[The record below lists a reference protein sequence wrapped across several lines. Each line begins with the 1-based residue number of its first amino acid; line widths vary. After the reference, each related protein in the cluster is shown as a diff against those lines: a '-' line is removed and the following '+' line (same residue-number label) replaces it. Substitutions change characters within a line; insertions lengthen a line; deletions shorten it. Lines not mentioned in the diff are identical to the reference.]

1 MGKSQVNSAEIG
13 YKAILEFVDR
23 MEEITQLQ
31 DRVDITSNIGQ
42 IWKVFSAEIQNA
54 IRVDG
59 CALFLVEEASQEFVL
74 SHADPISLAEGIQ
87 KEVDLQIAC
96 GMFAWVIKRRKPAL
110 VPALFLKP
118 NKTLV
123 MLPLVTI
130 RHILGMVVVVTS
142 IDESLIT
149 HENIKVLGM
158 LAKQCAL
165 VMDNYLLYDRLRKE
179 HEHLL
184 RAQHQILQAEKL
196 ASIGRL
202 TAGASHEILNPLNI
216 LSGYVQL
223 LQIQPNLDDKSK
235 QYLVTIQEQVERI
248 AGIVNSLYRF
258 SRPIETK
265 KETFSLQE
273 VIDRVVRLFGHEQRN
288 DQMIWDLKI
297 DKNLPMLYGNPDA
310 IAQVLVILFSN
321 ARDAMPNG
329 GTLSVEATFLP
340 EASAPGSESRGVVQL
355 RVADTGMGIQEED
368 IGRIFDP
375 FFTTKQNQNGTGLGL
390 SVAYG
395 IIEEH
400 EGRISVESRRH
411 QGTVF
416 TITLPVR
423 VMETKGAVGPEADT
437 QQA

>member
-1 MGKSQVNSAEIG
+1 MSSVEIG

-23 MEEITQLQ
+23 MEEIAQLQ
-31 DRVDITSNIGQ
+31 DRVDITSNISQ

-59 CALFLVEEASQEFVL
+59 CALFLVEEGSQEFVL
-74 SHADPISLAEGIQ
+74 RHADPIALGEGIRN
-87 KEVDLQIAC
+87 EVDLQIAC

-123 MLPLVTI
+123 MLPLVTV
-130 RHILGMVVVVTS
+130 RHILGMVIVVTS

-165 VMDNYLLYDRLRKE
+165 VMENYLLYDRLRKE
-179 HEHLL
+179 HERLL

-202 TAGASHEILNPLNI
+202 TAGASHEILNPLNV

-235 QYLVTIQEQVERI
+235 QYLNTIQEQVERI

-258 SRPIETK
+258 SRPIETR
-265 KETFSLQE
+265 KETFSLLE
-273 VIDRVVRLFGHEQRN
+273 VIDRVVQLFGHERRN
-288 DQMIWDLKI
+288 DHLVWDLKI
-297 DKNLPMLYGNPDA
+297 ANDLPMLHGNPDA

-321 ARDAMPNG
+321 ARDAMPDG
-329 GTLSVEATFLP
+329 GTLTVEATFLP
-340 EASAPGSESRGVVQL
+340 EAAISGLEPRGVVRI
-355 RVADTGMGIQEED
+355 RVADTGIGIREED
-368 IGRIFDP
+368 LGRIFDP

-390 SVAYG
+390 SLAYG

-400 EGRISVESRRH
+400 EGTITVESRRN

-416 TITLPVR
+416 TILLPVR
-423 VMETKGAVGPEADT
+423 TG
-437 QQA
+437 

>member
-1 MGKSQVNSAEIG
+1 MGKGPVNSVEIR

-31 DRVDITSNIGQ
+31 DRVDITSNISQ

-59 CALFLVEEASQEFVL
+59 CALFLVEEGLQEFSL
-74 SHADPISLAEGIQ
+74 RHADPMVLGEGIRN
-87 KEVDLQIAC
+87 EVDLQIAC

-123 MLPLVTI
+123 MLPLVTV
-130 RHILGMVVVVTS
+130 RHILGMVIVVTS

-165 VMDNYLLYDRLRKE
+165 VMENYLLYDRLRKE
-179 HEHLL
+179 HERLL

-202 TAGASHEILNPLNI
+202 TAGASHEILNPLNV

-223 LQIQPNLDDKSK
+223 LQIQPNLDERSK
-235 QYLVTIQEQVERI
+235 QYLNTIQEQVERI

-258 SRPIETK
+258 SRPIETR

-273 VIDRVVRLFGHEQRN
+273 VIDRVVQLFGHERRN
-288 DQMIWDLKI
+288 DHLVWDLKI
-297 DKNLPMLYGNPDA
+297 ANDLPMLHGNPDA

-321 ARDAMPNG
+321 ARDAMPDG
-329 GTLSVEATFLP
+329 GTLTVEATFLP
-340 EASAPGSESRGVVQL
+340 EAAISGLEPRGVVRI
-355 RVADTGMGIQEED
+355 RVADTGIGIREED
-368 IGRIFDP
+368 LGRIFDP

-390 SVAYG
+390 SLAYG
-395 IIEEH
+395 ILEEH
-400 EGRISVESRRH
+400 EGTITVESRLN

-416 TITLPVR
+416 TILLPVR
-423 VMETKGAVGPEADT
+423 TG
-437 QQA
+437 